1 LHNSEGVAEP
11 IPLLRNQTDNIRRH
25 LRSGRSG
32 EAEEDHTAGTG
43 TVGEDEPSEMPIFRQ
58 KNAAF
63 ACGQSRDTGIGG
75 ARRHPRNRQ
84 DIVAGGSKSANDRKV
99 AALIAR
105 KRMAGTF
112 HAYAGPP
119 TATVSS
125 HATVSAA
132 KARAARMSSGA
143 NRG

>member
-1 LHNSEGVAEP
+1 MRA
-11 IPLLRNQTDNIRRH
+11 
-25 LRSGRSG
+25 GRGS
-32 EAEEDHTAGTG
+32 AQPAN
-43 TVGEDEPSEMPIFRQ
+43 DEILDPQ
-58 KNAAF
+58 
-63 ACGQSRDTGIGG
+63 GG
-75 ARRHPRNRQ
+75 AATLAEAAYRRLRQ